1 MAGILTQKANEVVTA
16 YTESSRHA
24 FIAKKDGPR
33 FRYSPERH
41 MHVSTNGDASE
52 AGTTAITTA
61 ISKAAELRYQNL
73 AVRVFAI
80 AVVYSMAIERI
91 MTVEKVQKRQAE
103 TLFTQM
109 NKAGLIR
116 KNLFEQWEPNT

>member
-1 MAGILTQKANEVVTA
+1 
-16 YTESSRHA
+16 
-24 FIAKKDGPR
+24 
-33 FRYSPERH
+33 
-41 MHVSTNGDASE
+41 VSLNGDASE

-61 ISKAAELRYQNL
+61 ISQAAELRYQNL
-73 AVRVFAI
+73 AAKVFAI
-80 AVVYSMAIERI
+80 AVVYSEAIERI

-116 KNLFEQWEPNT
+116 KNLFEQWELNT